1 MEEINTVQEVK
12 ELNLDELNEVSGGS
26 RGDERHKLRNYIALT
41 VSNLPKG
48 EYLVMQRK
56 PRGAF
61 MSVKYQNGD
70 HVLVHPDHENGY
82 YLAYD
87 WTHDMYGFI
96 DARYVV

>member
-61 MSVKYQNGD
+61 MSVK
-70 HVLVHPDHENGY
+70 
-82 YLAYD
+82 
-87 WTHDMYGFI
+87 FI
-96 DARYVV
+96 CWSSVCIARSWSWLIVSCWRSRAS